1 MKVLRGCFGFVA
13 VLGLWFLDK
22 ACHTLWWSFFRLNTV
37 IWHRRPVR
45 DTWHWQRCDQDTWQ
59 GCDQSAWH
67 PWTLLSCNWPGHHSC
82 HEAVISRVQGTVQCS
97 VAALD
102 CVFCSGCLQRPASPA
117 RGLVL
122 VLVWRWC
129 NSPHHRLACSSGEA
143 RVQCGASVPVV
154 VPVPVQTPE
163 PECTHRINQL
173 LADWCPIVQ
182 CNMNVML
189 EWLINVFDVPYQK
202 S

>member
-1 MKVLRGCFGFVA
+1 MQCSMKVLRGCFGFVA
-13 VLGLWFLDK
+13 VLGLWFRDK

-45 DTWHWQRCDQDTWQ
+45 DTWHWQQCDQDTWQ

-82 HEAVISRVQGTVQCS
+82 HEAVISRVQGSVQCS

-102 CVFCSGCLQRPASPA
+102 CISCSGCLQRPASPA

-122 VLVWRWC
+122 VLVLVLVWRWC
-129 NSPHHRLACSSGEA
+129 NSPAATSPVRLQQWGGTGGGGTCAVRRQCTCSGASASADTGA
-143 RVQCGASVPVV
+143 RVHTSDKSIAGRLMSYCPV
-154 VPVPVQTPE
+154 
-163 PECTHRINQL
+163 
-173 LADWCPIVQ
+173 
-182 CNMNVML
+182 
-189 EWLINVFDVPYQK
+189 
-202 S
+202 